1 MLRSVI
7 HMSGWKNRLW
17 NSLEN
22 RRRCSS
28 RDPFYSRGLTCSVY
42 WFWFIACVILWRN
55 IAWISF
61 TWRAASGYSIDT
73 MLTWK
78 EQLIDYMRSRIVS
91 LLTHTL
97 PFLAPSNQNIQ
108 RSERRK
114 STGITFFFLL
124 ATWIVHLPLR
134 DAYGKVRL
142 LRVSKSPNWP
152 KTLKSSFFHFGKK
165 KTNHDGDFC
174 FVSEMPSMCNVRCF
188 IGVYSVSC

>member
-7 HMSGWKNRLW
+7 HMSGWKSRLW
-17 NSLEN
+17 NSLET

-114 STGITFFFLL
+114 AKVDRDHFFLSFGYMNCSSSVAGCIRESSIAKSL
-124 ATWIVHLPLR
+124 KVTELTE
-134 DAYGKVRL
+134 DA
-142 LRVSKSPNWP
+142 
-152 KTLKSSFFHFGKK
+152 
-165 KTNHDGDFC
+165 
-174 FVSEMPSMCNVRCF
+174 
-188 IGVYSVSC
+188 

>member
-1 MLRSVI
+1 MFSLLVLIYCLRNL
-7 HMSGWKNRLW
+7 MTQYCLNK
-17 NSLEN
+17 
-22 RRRCSS
+22 
-28 RDPFYSRGLTCSVY
+28 FYM
-42 WFWFIACVILWRN
+42 ACCMGG
-55 IAWISF
+55 SY
-61 TWRAASGYSIDT
+61 TDT

-134 DAYGKVRL
+134 DACGKVRL

-174 FVSEMPSMCNVRCF
+174 FVSE
-188 IGVYSVSC
+188 ITEGAY